1 MLPKGNKKLE
11 IKLFQSTGYKLI
23 FNEKYKLRINEIM
36 KINTNPVR
44 GMKDF
49 LPDEAELR
57 ERVKRTIIDTYTSFG
72 YRKIETPALEHLEL
86 LTGGDGGENEKL
98 IFKVLKR
105 GEKLDLASV
114 KDEKDLSEEGL
125 RFDLTVPLTRIY
137 ANNQG
142 NIPLPFKVIQ
152 TDYVFR
158 AERPQKGRYRQFM
171 QCDIDIIGEESYL
184 AEIDL
189 LMASSKAL
197 LNIGFEGF
205 TIKINDRKI
214 LHAMADKWGFEEKDH
229 DSVFI
234 TMDKLDKIGADG
246 VQKELGVR
254 GFSEEAAEK
263 MMFDITQFEVG
274 EFNHLY
280 LNDDVKKVIEAISLT
295 SNGQF
300 KIEFDP
306 TLVRGMGYYT
316 GMIYEIKYKD
326 YPGSVGGGG
335 RYDKMIGKRIGND
348 VPACGFSIGFER
360 IVDIMMEKGQA
371 KGKKEKLAIIFD
383 PEKDDVKRV
392 YVEAETQRWSNNYI
406 VSVVKKDKKFGR
418 QMKKLL
424 EMGFTRYGE
433 MTDNFS
439 PFTSK
444 ELKTNEE

>member
-1 MLPKGNKKLE
+1 
-11 IKLFQSTGYKLI
+11 
-23 FNEKYKLRINEIM
+23 M

-49 LPDEAELR
+49 LPGEAELR
-57 ERVKRTIIDTYTSFG
+57 EKVRRTIIDTYTSFG
-72 YRKIETPALEHLEL
+72 YRKIETPVLEHLEL
-86 LTGGDGGENEKL
+86 LCGGDGGENEKL

-105 GEKLDLASV
+105 GKKLDIANAKEENDLADS
-114 KDEKDLSEEGL
+114 GL
-125 RFDLTVPLTRIY
+125 RFDLTVPLSRIY

-152 TDYVFR
+152 TDNVFR

-171 QCDIDIIGEESYL
+171 QCDIDIIGEKDIT

-189 LMASSKAL
+189 LMASSQAL
-197 LNIGFEGF
+197 LNIGFEDF
-205 TIKINDRKI
+205 TIKINDRNI
-214 LHAMADKWGFEEKDH
+214 LHTMAEKWGFDKIDR

-234 TMDKLDKIGADG
+234 TMDKLDKIGAEG
-246 VQKELGVR
+246 VKKELKSKNLSQDAIVAMIR
-254 GFSEEAAEK
+254 DIYRFEA
-263 MMFDITQFEVG
+263 G

-280 LNDDVKKVIEAISLT
+280 LNDHVKEVIEGLDHI
-295 SNGQF
+295 SNGKL

-335 RYDKMIGKRIGND
+335 RYDKMIGKRIGKD

-360 IVDIMMEKGQA
+360 IVDILLENPQKQDTR
-371 KGKKEKLAIIFD
+371 EKLAIIFD
-383 PEKDDVKRV
+383 PEKDDIKQI
-392 YVEAETQRWSNNYI
+392 YTEADAQRKKNNHI

-418 QMKKLL
+418 QLKKLL
-424 EMGFTRYGE
+424 EQGFTRYGE
-433 MTDNFS
+433 LTDNFS
-439 PFTSK
+439 GFTSK
-444 ELKTNEE
+444 PLEVKD

>member
-1 MLPKGNKKLE
+1 MFLKKGV
-11 IKLFQSTGYKLI
+11 
-23 FNEKYKLRINEIM
+23 IM
-36 KINTNPVR
+36 KVNTNPVR

-57 ERVKRTIIDTYTSFG
+57 EKVRRTIIDTYTSFG
-72 YRKIETPALEHLEL
+72 YRKIETPVLEHLEL

-105 GEKLDLASV
+105 GEKLDLSQV
-114 KDEKDLSEEGL
+114 KDEGDLSEEGL

-189 LMASSKAL
+189 LMASSQAL
-197 LNIGFEGF
+197 LNIGFEDF

-234 TMDKLDKIGADG
+234 TMDKLDKIGANG
-246 VQKELGVR
+246 ILAELESKE
-254 GFSEEAAEK
+254 FSKDAISA
-263 MMFDITQFEVG
+263 MINDVTQFEAG
-274 EFNHLY
+274 GFNHLY
-280 LNDDVKKVIEAISLT
+280 LNDEVKKVIEAVSL
-295 SNGQF
+295 SANGKF
-300 KIEFDP
+300 RIDFDP

-335 RYDKMIGKRIGND
+335 RYDKMIGKRIGKD

-360 IVDIMMEKGQA
+360 IVDIMLGTAQEN
-371 KGKKEKLAIIFD
+371 KKQEKLAIIFD

-392 YVEAETQRWSNNYI
+392 YTEADAQRKINSYI

-418 QMKKLL
+418 QLKKLL

-433 MTDNFS
+433 LTDNFS
-439 PFTSK
+439 PFTSMPL
-444 ELKTNEE
+444 ELKE

>member
-1 MLPKGNKKLE
+1 
-11 IKLFQSTGYKLI
+11 
-23 FNEKYKLRINEIM
+23 M
-36 KINTNPVR
+36 KVNTNPVR

-57 ERVKRTIIDTYTSFG
+57 ERVRRTIIDTYTSFG
-72 YRKIETPALEHLEL
+72 YRKIETPVLEHLEL
-86 LTGGDGGENEKL
+86 LSGGDGGENEKL

-114 KDEKDLSEEGL
+114 KDEKDLSEDGL

-189 LMASSKAL
+189 LMASSQAL
-197 LNIGFEGF
+197 INIGFEDF

-234 TMDKLDKIGADG
+234 TMDKLDKIGANG
-246 VQKELGVR
+246 ILSELESKE
-254 GFSEEAAEK
+254 FSKDAISA
-263 MMFDITQFEVG
+263 MINDITQFEVG
-274 EFNHLY
+274 DFNHLY
-280 LNDDVKKVIEAISLT
+280 LNDEVKKVIEAVSL
-295 SNGQF
+295 SANGRF
-300 KIEFDP
+300 RIEFDP

-335 RYDKMIGKRIGND
+335 RYDKMIGKRIGKD

-360 IVDIMMEKGQA
+360 IVDIMLENAQKQD
-371 KGKKEKLAIIFD
+371 KREKLAIIFD
-383 PEKDDVKRV
+383 PEKDDVKAAYLRV
-392 YVEAETQRWSNNYI
+392 REFEKEKFCV
-406 VSVVKKDKKFGR
+406 VSVLRKEKKYGR
-418 QMKKLL
+418 QLKKLL
-424 EMGFTRYGE
+424 ELGFTHYGE
-433 MTDNFS
+433 FFEHNVYNIM
-439 PFTSK
+439 PL
-444 ELKTNEE
+444 ELKE